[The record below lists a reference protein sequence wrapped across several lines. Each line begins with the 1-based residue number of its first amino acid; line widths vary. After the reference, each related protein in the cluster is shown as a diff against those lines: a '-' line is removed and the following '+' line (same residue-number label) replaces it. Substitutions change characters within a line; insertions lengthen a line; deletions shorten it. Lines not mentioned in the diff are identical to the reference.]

1 MDQALLLY
9 AITMDTLFMAGLSS
23 AVEYVEELGH
33 SLLQLHYTVSGLE
46 RRVPLT
52 VKNTVIFMYATCTH
66 SIDSADK

>member
-1 MDQALLLY
+1 
-9 AITMDTLFMAGLSS
+9 MAGLSS
-23 AVEYVEELGH
+23 AVEYVKELGH

-52 VKNTVIFMYATCTH
+52 VKNTVIIMYATCTH

>member
-23 AVEYVEELGH
+23 AVEYVKELGH
-33 SLLQLHYTVSGLE
+33 SLLQLYYTVSGLE

-52 VKNTVIFMYATCTH
+52 YKFSEV
-66 SIDSADK
+66 